1 MVTQMTNNIF
11 RYWWLRL
18 SLMFKQ
24 DGVVRPLMSNDA
36 RSALMGTPHR
46 DRHLYMSP
54 FAKYR
59 MQLLAGVTPDP
70 YVKTT
75 ADVVHT
81 VDHRMTSFLR
91 SLLPMFIIR
100 WHEAYQNKKRKE
112 RYHKE
117 YNWEATMVEAMF
129 SPKPMTTWRK
139 LKMKKNRFHWKFWK
153 NKPVPSHYTESRID
167 QLDKAKYDPK
177 RKEHKDWLD
186 GHDVYE
192 SLKTLGVY
200 PINEEHEDRSGL

>member
-1 MVTQMTNNIF
+1 MTDNIF
-11 RYWWLRL
+11 RYWWLKL
-18 SLMFKQ
+18 SLMFKR
-24 DGVVRPLMSNDA
+24 DGIVRPLMSNDA
-36 RSALMGTPHR
+36 RASLMGTYC

-59 MQLLAGVTPDP
+59 MQLLAGVVPDP
-70 YVKTT
+70 YTKTAT
-75 ADVVHT
+75 DMVHT
-81 VDHRMTSFLR
+81 VDHRMAAFLR
-91 SLLPMFIIR
+91 SLLPMFIVR
-100 WHEAYQNKKRKE
+100 LHEAYKAKKRKE

-117 YNWEATMVEAMF
+117 YNLEPTMVEAMF

-177 RKEHKDWLD
+177 RKEHKVWLD
-186 GHDVYE
+186 GHDLYE
-192 SLKTLGVY
+192 SFKILGVY
-200 PINEEHEDRSGL
+200 PINEEHKDSSGL